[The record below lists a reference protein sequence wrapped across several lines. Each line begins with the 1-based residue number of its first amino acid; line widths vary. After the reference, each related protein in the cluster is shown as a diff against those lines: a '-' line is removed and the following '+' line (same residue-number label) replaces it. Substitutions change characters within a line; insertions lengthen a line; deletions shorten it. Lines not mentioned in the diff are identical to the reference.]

1 MKPLKKFW
9 GPITFSILMSSSV
22 LLNLLV
28 AQYYVNYCNIAWAS
42 TTKIKLHSISVKQ
55 IKRIKQALCITYYE
69 DGYNHSKPLVINIK
83 ALNLYQLNIFQVLK
97 FMHKGR
103 FKANPRTFDETFN
116 KISYNY
122 PTRFSKA
129 SFNPW
134 MPGGN
139 KNVAHT

>member
-1 MKPLKKFW
+1 
-9 GPITFSILMSSSV
+9 MSSSV

-28 AQYYVNYCNIAWAS
+28 AQYNVNYCNIAWAS
-42 TTKIKLHSISVKQ
+42 ATKIKLHSISVKQ

-97 FMHKGR
+97 FMHKGQ
-103 FKANPRTFDETFN
+103 FKAKPRTFDETFN
-116 KISYNY
+116 TISYNY

-129 SFNPW
+129 SFNP
-134 MPGGN
+134 
-139 KNVAHT
+139 